1 MSQMIGLKTYRNFI
15 SINQTGAMVIANKKC
30 VNSWDINS
38 LASYVSDIVTKESGN
53 VLGDDQKFMVIN
65 RLNKRLIDLGD
76 LAPAEY
82 FEHLKNN
89 YSKEA
94 THLVSLLT
102 THHTF
107 FFREFCHF
115 EYIIQNLD
123 QIVNTVKSRN
133 DTKIRVLSAAC
144 SRGQEVYSLAML
156 LNFHLKNYPGISYEI
171 IGTDIDPESVKIAKN
186 GVYPFSEVKS
196 IPQIY
201 LEGNWQKGTGEISRF
216 AKVKS
221 HLKNNCIFKVMNLL
235 SPDEAIPGLKFDLV
249 FCRNVFIYFNLE
261 DVEKIVGNFRKYLHK
276 DALFITGLSE
286 SLKSLSIEKQT
297 YAPSIYCF
305 DAPSVKNIEQNHIE
319 VLSLKDT
326 ISGLIPKPIKVLA
339 VDDSSTVLK
348 LLTKIFSSDP
358 EFQLV
363 GTATSGKEAEE
374 FIKNNAVDAMTLD
387 IHMPEMDGVEY
398 LKRNFRPYHPKV
410 VVVSSASREDTRYA
424 QETIRYGASDF
435 VEKPALNNLT
445 ERADEIKNKIKMSF
459 LNTSKYSSKSEK
471 IFSDNF
477 KIDTPESK
485 ARAFLGSF
493 SDKEKIVSV
502 IGGLKNDQPPTFL
515 FFEGNSNFLNMF
527 QKELS
532 VKYSIK
538 LIEEENE
545 FKMGTLYLGDFKRD
559 FPLITERYGGSRL
572 SLSIFGIVSKFAM
585 KFLLDSEIGQV
596 LIEDNDSI
604 NNEIKEV
611 VTDIFPWTSFSHVGT
626 EFLAKLK

>member
-1 MSQMIGLKTYRNFI
+1 
-15 SINQTGAMVIANKKC
+15 VIANKKC
-30 VNSWDINS
+30 VNSWDIDS
-38 LASYVSDIVTKESGN
+38 LASYVSEIVAKESGN
-53 VLGDDQKFMVIN
+53 VLGDNQKSMVIN
-65 RLNKRLIDLGD
+65 RLKKRLIDLGD
-76 LAPAEY
+76 LSPAEY
-82 FEHLKNN
+82 YEHLKNN
-89 YSKEA
+89 YSREV

-123 QIVNTVKSRN
+123 EIVRAVKERG

-156 LNFHLKNYPGISYEI
+156 FNLHLKNYPGISYEI
-171 IGTDIDPESVKIAKN
+171 IGTDIDPESVKIGKN
-186 GVYPFSEVKS
+186 GVYSFSEVKS

-201 LEGNWQKGTGEISRF
+201 LDGNWQKGTGEIARF

-221 HLKNNCIFKVMNLL
+221 HLKNNCSFKVMNLL
-235 SPDEAIPGLKFDLV
+235 NPEEAIRGLKFDLV
-249 FCRNVFIYFNLE
+249 FCRNVFIYFNLV
-261 DVEKIVGNFRKYLHK
+261 DVEKIVGNFRKYLNK

-305 DAPSVKNIEQNHIE
+305 DASSVKNIEQSHSR
-319 VLSLKDT
+319 LSSSKAT
-326 ISGLIPKPIKVLA
+326 ITDLIPKPIKILA
-339 VDDSSTVLK
+339 VDDSSSVLK

-358 EFQLV
+358 EFELV
-363 GTATSGKEAEE
+363 GTATNGKEAEE

-398 LKRNFRPYHPKV
+398 LKKNFNQNHPKV

-424 QETIRYGASDF
+424 QETLRNGASDF

-459 LNTSKYSSKSEK
+459 LNAFKAPSKSEK
-471 IFSDNF
+471 IFSDDF
-477 KIDTPESK
+477 KIENPESK

-493 SDKEKIVSV
+493 SDKEKIKTV
-502 IGGLKNDQPPTFL
+502 IGELKNDEPPIFL

-527 QKELS
+527 KEELS
-532 VKYSIK
+532 AKYSIK
-538 LIEEENE
+538 LFEEENE
-545 FKMGTLYLGDFKRD
+545 FKIGTVYLSDFKRD
-559 FPLITERYGGSRL
+559 FPLITKRYGQNRV
-572 SLSIFGIVSKFAM
+572 SLSVFGIVSKFAM
-585 KFLLDSEIGQV
+585 KLLLDSEVGQI